1 MLTRGEVRLYASA
14 YKKYPKLV
22 RTIRRRPLMYNHTM
36 ERIERLEAEGK
47 IFVIRPEIELISRI
61 ERDMDKLTGFYRHG
75 YEQMD
80 RQYQALIEYAEK

>member
-1 MLTRGEVRLYASA
+1 
-14 YKKYPKLV
+14 
-22 RTIRRRPLMYNHTM
+22 MYNHTM

-80 RQYQALIEYAEK
+80 RQYQALIEYPENNKSMCADFYFSYSTS